1 MSWRLVSIKDLSE
14 QVQSWNPAKTNN
26 DESTFVYVDLSAV
39 DKNKKEI
46 DLSNVQ
52 NITPKGAPS
61 RARQIVKKHD
71 VLVSTVRPNLNGVA
85 LVPSILDGATASTGY
100 CVIRVNEERLN
111 PKFLYHWLQTDL
123 FVSDMISKATGANY
137 PAVSDRLIKESKIPL
152 PPLAEQKRI
161 ADILD
166 KADGIRRKRQQAMD
180 LADEFLRATFL
191 DMFGDP
197 VTNPKGWP
205 VNVLR
210 DNLKFLTSGS
220 RGWAKYY
227 SDTGQ
232 MFIRIKNVGN
242 NELLL
247 EDMAYVQAPSN
258 AEAARTRVQLGDV
271 LLSITADLGR
281 TAVVTDEIGGAYINQ
296 HLALLRLDTTEL
308 NPQFLS
314 AQLGSKAGLSQ
325 FLSLNKSAVKA
336 GLNFTDIKQFKI
348 INPPLSLQNKFE
360 KVFNA
365 TAAVL
370 CSLNKSCTLLENTF
384 DAISQKAFKGELSRL
399 IIKEQN

>member
-52 NITPKGAPS
+52 NITPKDAPS

-166 KADGIRRKRQQAMD
+166 KADGIRRKRQQAID
-180 LADEFLRATFL
+180 LTDEFLRAIFL

-197 VTNPKGWP
+197 VTNPKKWDVKPLREVVINLDSNRVP
-205 VNVLR
+205 VKKADRSDMDGDYPYYGASGIIDYVDSFLFEKRNLLIGEDGANLLARSTPIAFIADGKYWVNNHAHVLGEKDGFSLDYLR
-210 DNLKFLTSGS
+210 YSINLRPLN
-220 RGWAKYY
+220 KYV
-227 SDTGQ
+227 TG
-232 MFIRIKNVGN
+232 
-242 NELLL
+242 
-247 EDMAYVQAPSN
+247 
-258 AEAARTRVQLGDV
+258 
-271 LLSITADLGR
+271 
-281 TAVVTDEIGGAYINQ
+281 
-296 HLALLRLDTTEL
+296 
-308 NPQFLS
+308 S
-314 AQLGSKAGLSQ
+314 AQPK
-325 FLSLNKSAVKA
+325 LNKEN
-336 GLNFTDIKQFKI
+336 LNKI
-348 INPPLSLQNKFE
+348 PIQIPGKDLMEKFE
-360 KVFNA
+360 EILKKQELMKEKVLIASELHLFE
-365 TAAVL
+365 
-370 CSLNKSCTLLENTF
+370 SL
-384 DAISQKAFKGELSRL
+384 SQKAFSGEL
-399 IIKEQN
+399 N